1 MVISS
6 LSVQGVKNGPA
17 RNESKVWK
25 TVKEKHIPKGL
36 LWTAFGSIE
45 VKPPPPMHRGQ
56 GGIRVL
62 HAEDLWRGV

>member
-1 MVISS
+1 MLTSS
-6 LSVQGVKNGPA
+6 FSVQGVKNGPA

-45 VKPPPPMHRGQ
+45 E
-56 GGIRVL
+56 L
-62 HAEDLWRGV
+62 